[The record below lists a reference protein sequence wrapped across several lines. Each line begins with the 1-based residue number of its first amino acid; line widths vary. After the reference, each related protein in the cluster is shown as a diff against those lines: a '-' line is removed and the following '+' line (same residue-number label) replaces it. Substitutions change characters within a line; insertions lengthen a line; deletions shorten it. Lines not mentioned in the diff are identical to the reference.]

1 MIYHFSMIS
10 SRSYS
15 KDNVTLLHLADVYR
29 GLNHAKIRK
38 FRHAEVHGY
47 GYGKEYVKSDIDRI
61 LRHLISVGILG
72 EIFSKSIAGFIVAHV
87 TLGKNAYKYK
97 EGRNITIQDRVKFQ
111 FEESSRKP
119 PEKKRVK
126 DKKEVLKDKSIQK
139 SKR

>member
-1 MIYHFSMIS
+1 M
-10 SRSYS
+10 
-15 KDNVTLLHLADVYR
+15 
-29 GLNHAKIRK
+29 NHAKIRK